1 MPDEVA
7 PRTLRGRIPTR
18 RIDRSTVNWSL
29 AAILAG
35 LVVANLVAAGY
46 WYLALGLLLAG
57 PMFVVLH
64 RYPLIAISIW
74 LVLAPLVAVTDDVG
88 NRKIFWLIHRSLP
101 VLTLGAI
108 AVGSFLGISDRKIA
122 KLGWP
127 EVMMGGYLVASVL
140 SILYTSDATLATL
153 YMLYDRVFVPM
164 CLYLIVRLL
173 SPDERDL
180 RLLLPAVAFLLVTQ
194 SVFGLLSWVAPGSLP
209 SVWLAHAGERTTGS
223 LRDPNVYSV
232 TVLFAGLFLLHRA
245 FTGSHSRWVRL
256 GAVALFVLALVMVFF
271 TFSRAAWLA
280 GLVAVVMVAFAYPKF
295 ARRLAIA
302 AVPVVLLLLASGVLT
317 HQLDYAYERLTSE
330 DSALSRLPVL
340 VAAARMF
347 EAKPVTGWGYE
358 NFDRYSRRLQ
368 GRVGDLASAEK
379 PHASHNLY
387 FTILAEQGVIGFVL
401 FLGPPAYWMVRTV
414 KRWGSVPRS
423 GGIDRRLLLL
433 MWAAIAVFV
442 IVNNFVVVS
451 VTFGPGVYWLTLG
464 LIASIVDRYGP
475 ARKPVRPWIAVGAVP

>member
-140 SILYTSDATLATL
+140 SILYTSDATLAT
-153 YMLYDRVFVPM
+153 
-164 CLYLIVRLL
+164 
-173 SPDERDL
+173 
-180 RLLLPAVAFLLVTQ
+180 
-194 SVFGLLSWVAPGSLP
+194 
-209 SVWLAHAGERTTGS
+209 
-223 LRDPNVYSV
+223 
-232 TVLFAGLFLLHRA
+232 
-245 FTGSHSRWVRL
+245 
-256 GAVALFVLALVMVFF
+256 
-271 TFSRAAWLA
+271 
-280 GLVAVVMVAFAYPKF
+280 
-295 ARRLAIA
+295 
-302 AVPVVLLLLASGVLT
+302 
-317 HQLDYAYERLTSE
+317 
-330 DSALSRLPVL
+330 
-340 VAAARMF
+340 
-347 EAKPVTGWGYE
+347 
-358 NFDRYSRRLQ
+358 
-368 GRVGDLASAEK
+368 
-379 PHASHNLY
+379 
-387 FTILAEQGVIGFVL
+387 
-401 FLGPPAYWMVRTV
+401 
-414 KRWGSVPRS
+414 
-423 GGIDRRLLLL
+423 
-433 MWAAIAVFV
+433 
-442 IVNNFVVVS
+442 
-451 VTFGPGVYWLTLG
+451 
-464 LIASIVDRYGP
+464 
-475 ARKPVRPWIAVGAVP
+475 